1 MSKDWIGNY
10 NSIFKCIGA
19 NNHCNHDYEEFGFY
33 ATDPIAIDK
42 LLTVEQPYKR
52 VYECACGQGHLAN
65 RLGEKGFEVYA
76 SDIVD
81 RGYGF
86 MQDFLQMKEDEVS
99 WMKDCDILTNPPFS
113 KAKEF
118 VLHALDLVGY
128 GHKVYMFLKLTFL
141 EGKSRYKDLFSK
153 YPPKMIYVFSERVLC
168 AKNGDFEGMKA
179 GGGSAVAYAWFVWQK
194 GWKGKPTIEWI

>member
-1 MSKDWIGNY
+1 MNKQDWIGNG
-10 NSIFKCIGA
+10 NSIYKTLGA
-19 NNHCNHDYEEFGFY
+19 SNHTDKEREENDYY

-42 LLTVEQPYKR
+42 LLTVEHPSHYIWECAAGEGHLSKR
-52 VYECACGQGHLAN
+52 LKDEGFTVYETDIIERN
-65 RLGEKGFEVYA
+65 YRLDEE
-76 SDIVD
+76 I
-81 RGYGF
+81 
-86 MQDFLQMKEDEVS
+86 DFLKISSLDKS
-99 WMKDCDILTNPPFS
+99 FDILTNPPY
-113 KAKEF
+113 KYAKEF

-168 AKNGDFEGMKA
+168 AKNGKFKEMKD

-194 GWKGKPTIEWI
+194 GWQGKTIVEWI